1 WFLAQTMDRCRR
13 KRPKTATSESD
24 EVISDEWE
32 FINMTEQE
40 EDLLYR
46 MYRLVGPRWDLIAG
60 RIPGRKPEE
69 LERYWIM
76 RHCDTFADKRNQQTK
91 DNSKKCWSSNV

>member
-1 WFLAQTMDRCRR
+1 MEVCIYKYRGVIFFFSFRCLG
-13 KRPKTATSESD
+13 
-24 EVISDEWE
+24 
-32 FINMTEQE
+32 F
-40 EDLLYR
+40 
-46 MYRLVGPRWDLIAG
+46 RWDLIAG
-60 RIPGRKPEE
+60 RIPGRTPEE